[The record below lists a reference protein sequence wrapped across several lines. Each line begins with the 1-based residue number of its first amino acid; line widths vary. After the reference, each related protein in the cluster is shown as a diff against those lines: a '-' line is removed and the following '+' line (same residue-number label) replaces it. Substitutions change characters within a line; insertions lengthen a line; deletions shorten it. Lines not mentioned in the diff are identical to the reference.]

1 MHTFS
6 LTIPSYEL
14 SIPCESH
21 DFGTVIEV
29 AREHARR
36 FDAAVYIVMLNAA
49 VGCPNRWA
57 VSPKGYL
64 SVEDVQLPRCVGC
77 GDY

>member
-1 MHTFS
+1 MHTYRVY
-6 LTIPSYEL
+6 IPSQEL
-14 SIPCESH
+14 SLAGGN
-21 DFGTVIEV
+21 DFGQVIEF
-29 AREHARR
+29 ARAQAHES
-36 FDAAVYIVMLNAA
+36 DSVVYIVLLEAA

-77 GDY
+77 GN